1 MDAFRNWIQQVL
13 HPRMVKEVLYDRHIE
28 YRLAEMV
35 ELERTCKRVLGLDL
49 FIHCEMEARLVH
61 YEVESEGF
69 QVSLPFPPFPEGQAM
84 WLARGGWE
92 KRG

>member
-1 MDAFRNWIQQVL
+1 MDAFRNWIQHVL

-49 FIHCEMEARLVH
+49 FIHCDMEARLVH

-69 QVSLPFPPFPEGQAM
+69 EVSLSFGPFREGHGA
-84 WLARGGWE
+84 LSTRGRE
-92 KRG
+92 